1 MDLRFHENPEWGYP
15 HIYDHNVEEY
25 EVEDVLYCPDELGRG
40 NDDNSRVAVGRT
52 RNGRC
57 IKVVFIPDPE
67 PGSVFVVT
75 AYELTGNALSAYRRR
90 NR

>member
-1 MDLRFHENPEWGYP
+1 MVSANRELVERMEGRIAVAVGRVW
-15 HIYDHNVEEY
+15 YD
-25 EVEDVLYCPDELGRG
+25 
-40 NDDNSRVAVGRT
+40 VAVGRT

-57 IKVVFIPDPE
+57 IKVVYIPDPE